1 MKIVIVLL
9 VITLLEPGYTD
20 NCKCP
25 NKPRENLESRQYCGK
40 ELHPDCQPEGIYS
53 CLFSEKSEM
62 KMSVNCK
69 DLKTKKPYRCY
80 TFECRED
87 EKKCRFYTCG
97 P

>member
-9 VITLLEPGYTD
+9 VITLLEPGYSD

-25 NKPRENLESRQYCGK
+25 KKPRENLESRQYCGK

-62 KMSVNCK
+62 RMSIDCK
-69 DLKTKKPYRCY
+69 DRIKKQFRCY
-80 TFECRED
+80 SYECPED
-87 EKKCRFYTCG
+87 RKACSHYKCG